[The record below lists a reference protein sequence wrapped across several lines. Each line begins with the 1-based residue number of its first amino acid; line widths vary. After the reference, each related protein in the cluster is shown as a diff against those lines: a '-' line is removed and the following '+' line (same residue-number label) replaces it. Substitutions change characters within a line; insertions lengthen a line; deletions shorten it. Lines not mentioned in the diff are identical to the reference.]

1 MSQENVEIVRAC
13 LEDFS
18 RGDFHAAFANTTPDF
33 ELDLSRAL
41 GPYRGVYGAGEYREI
56 VDEFS
61 SNWEEQRLAAD
72 EFIVAQEHVVTP
84 FTNRISGR
92 DGMEVEAR
100 GTWLWTIRNGS
111 LAKLC
116 LYQDLSEALEAAGL
130 SD

>member
-1 MSQENVEIVRAC
+1 
-13 LEDFS
+13 
-18 RGDFHAAFANTTPDF
+18 
-33 ELDLSRAL
+33 LDLSRAL